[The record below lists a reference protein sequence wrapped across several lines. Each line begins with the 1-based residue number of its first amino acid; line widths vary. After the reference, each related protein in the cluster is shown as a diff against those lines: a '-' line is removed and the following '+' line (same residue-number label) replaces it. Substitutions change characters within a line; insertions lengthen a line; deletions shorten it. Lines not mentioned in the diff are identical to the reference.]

1 MFGQNEIVG
10 KKFFKGTP
18 PQTILMTSMF
28 FTLQGEG
35 PFRGEPAYFTRFTKC
50 NLACS
55 FCDTFFDKGDSLTF
69 SQICTRIDNDL
80 KAFFAKQGCKVPE
93 WAKFYQGVILDD
105 GEEVPEGRELV
116 PGTRLIEPKKRK
128 MALVITGGEP
138 MLQANITDY
147 CKEMLLQFDK
157 VQIESNG
164 ILVQGL
170 PDAVTLVCSPKCAE
184 KDGVPTSYLKPNP
197 AMLERANCLKFVM
210 NATHGSPYSRV
221 PAWAHEWAENTGR
234 QVFISPMNVYN
245 EMPHAAKMLRAK
257 KQGNEITLE
266 ERSTVDEVVSFW
278 EDGLLDMKANR
289 LNHEYAAKYA
299 ITHGFVFNVQ
309 AHLLASVA

>member
-55 FCDTFFDKGDSLTF
+55 FCDTNFDNGEPLTF
-69 SQICTRIDNDL
+69 KGVLDRIDLDIT
-80 KAFFAKQGCKVPE
+80 KFFSAQGMSTPL
-93 WAKFYQGVILDD
+93 WARYTPTQRFGD
-105 GEEVPEGRELV
+105 GEA
-116 PGTRLIEPKKRK
+116 EPPKRRQ

-138 MLQANITDY
+138 MLQSNLGEYCEFMSDY
-147 CKEMLLQFDK
+147 FEKI
-157 VQIESNG
+157 QIESNG
-164 ILVQGL
+164 TILQDI
-170 PDAVTLVCSPKCAE
+170 PDSVILVCSPKCAE
-184 KDGVPTSYLKPNP
+184 KDGKPTTYLKPNQEV
-197 AMLERANCLKFVM
+197 LERANCLKFVM
-210 NATHGSPYSRV
+210 CTDTIKEGSEQPSPYSSI
-221 PAWAHEWAENTGR
+221 PSWAHDWAEDTGR
-234 QVFISPMNVYN
+234 QVFISPMNIYN